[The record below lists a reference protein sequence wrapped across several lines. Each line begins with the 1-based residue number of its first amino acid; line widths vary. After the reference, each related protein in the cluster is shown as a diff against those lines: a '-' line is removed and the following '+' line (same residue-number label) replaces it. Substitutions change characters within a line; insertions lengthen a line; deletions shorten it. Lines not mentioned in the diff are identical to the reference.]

1 MGVAGS
7 AIAMCASTLECM
19 IQERAVLCVH
29 EHQFATVVV
38 TTLPYAS
45 ASCLTIEHHVIC
57 CTLAG
62 CLCSG
67 HAIDEIH
74 ILLSHVQTS
83 PKSSPSHN
91 VGTSSTESNRKKHS
105 LMHQLSTNVLMALA
119 AIGCSD

>member
-45 ASCLTIEHHVIC
+45 ACLC
-57 CTLAG
+57 ANQAG